1 MEMEGLNKY
10 LNIPYK
16 HLGNNLET
24 GIDCFNL
31 VAQIYKDKLNIE
43 IPYTTLD
50 FCNIV
55 DENWYTK
62 TNDRVFEIAG
72 TKEYGWQKVH
82 SPELY
87 DVITMSIG
95 STNVTNHCA
104 MYLGNNK
111 ILHTLQN
118 STSHVVVYGKY
129 YKQYTMGVHRWIGMK
144 N

>member
-1 MEMEGLNKY
+1 MEWLNKY

-24 GIDCFNL
+24 GIDCLNL
-31 VAQIYKDKLNIE
+31 IAKIYKNERDIE

-62 TNDRVFEIAG
+62 TNDRFFEIGG

-118 STSHVVVYGKY
+118 STSHVAVYGKY